1 MLDPD
6 EVARYEEW
14 KQRKIQGQLDLS
26 VQAYNL
32 EQESVA
38 LAWEDGWVARH
49 AGKLFTDNQ
58 FRKPGMTG
66 HRPPSATPPQPLP
79 PEHQEEDE

>member
-6 EVARYEEW
+6 EVASYEEW

-38 LAWEDGWVARH
+38 LAWRT
-49 AGKLFTDNQ
+49 AG
-58 FRKPGMTG
+58 
-66 HRPPSATPPQPLP
+66 
-79 PEHQEEDE
+79 

>member
-6 EVARYEEW
+6 EVASYEEW

-38 LAWEDGWVARH
+38 LAWEDGWVARD

-66 HRPPSATPPQPLP
+66 YRPQPPQPPQP
-79 PEHQEEDE
+79 PLSTHQEEDE